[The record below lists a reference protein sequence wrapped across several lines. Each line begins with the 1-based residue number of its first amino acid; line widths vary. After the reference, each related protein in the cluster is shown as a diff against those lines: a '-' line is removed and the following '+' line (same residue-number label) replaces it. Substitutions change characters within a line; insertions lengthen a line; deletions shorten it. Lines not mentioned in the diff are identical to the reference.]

1 VSLALH
7 GDIATMDGKR
17 FGGGEGLAP
26 DIEMAATSG
35 EDTTALLRVLPG
47 RGETTDL
54 SNDRAVQR
62 AVATCIGQ
70 LERRNQ

>member
-7 GDIATMDGKR
+7 GDIVSMDGRK

-26 DIEMAATSG
+26 DIEMAGALG
-35 EDTTALLRVLPG
+35 EDTTVFQRVLPG
-47 RGETTDL
+47 RRETSDL

-62 AVATCIGQ
+62 AVATCVEQ
-70 LERRNQ
+70 LERRSQ